1 MLERILKEND
11 IKELNN
17 EELKDLAEEIRKFL
31 IEKISKTGG
40 HLASNLGVVELTIAL
55 HRVFTLPQDKIIW
68 DVGHQAYT
76 HKILTGRKDQF
87 DELRKYGGMSG
98 FPKRAESDC
107 DAFDTGHSSTSI
119 SAGLGYVRARELKGE
134 DYSVISVIGDGSMT
148 GGMAFEALNNA
159 VSLKKNFIIVLNDN
173 NMSISENVGGLSNY
187 LAKIRTADFYTGL
200 KKGVENVLHR
210 VPLAGDQLINRIRK
224 TKSSIKQLVVPG
236 MFFEDMGITYLGPIK
251 GHDIEMLCQGLQEA
265 KKVEGPVLLHVLTEK
280 GKGYDPAEKNPSK
293 FHGTGPFDIA
303 TGDALG
309 KETRESYTK
318 IFSKVMCDIGQRDKD
333 VVAITAAMADG
344 AGLAEFGKRYP
355 DRFFDVGIAEG
366 HAVTFAAGL
375 AAGGMK
381 PVFAVYSSFLQ
392 RGYDQMIHDVALQKL
407 PVVFAVDRAGLVGSD
422 GETHQGIFD
431 LSYLSAIPNMT
442 VLTPKNRWEFADM
455 IRFAVDFEAPIALRY
470 PRGSAYEGF
479 ESYRAAIEYGKSES
493 IFEEKD
499 VAIISVGHMF
509 EEAVKTRELLKE
521 AGYNCSLINA
531 RFVKPID
538 EQMIDR
544 LVKNHKLI
552 VTIEENVQTGGFG
565 EHVLEYVSRNRY
577 ENSVLTMA
585 LPDDYIE
592 HGSIDVLRKEANLDA
607 KSMADRIILEY
618 NRG

>member
-1 MLERILKEND
+1 MLERIQKEND

-17 EELKDLAEEIRKFL
+17 EELEVLADEIREFL

-76 HKILTGRKDQF
+76 HKILTGRKNNF

-159 VSLKKNFIIVLNDN
+159 VTLKKNFIIVLNDN

-187 LAKIRTADFYTGL
+187 LAKIRTADIYTGL
-200 KKGVENVLHR
+200 KKGVTNALHK
-210 VPLAGDQLINRIRK
+210 VPIAGDQLIEKIRK
-224 TKSSIKQLVVPG
+224 TKSSLKQLVVPG
-236 MFFEDMGITYLGPIK
+236 MFFEDMGITYLGPIM
-251 GHDIEMLCQGLQEA
+251 GHDINMLCDGLQEA
-265 KKVEGPVLLHVLTEK
+265 RKVEGPVLLHVLTEK
-280 GKGYDPAEKNPSK
+280 GKGYEPAESNPAK
-293 FHGTGPFDIA
+293 FHGTGPFEIA
-303 TGDALG
+303 TGNAIG
-309 KETRESYTK
+309 KESRDSYTK
-318 IFSKVMCDIGQRDKD
+318 IFSKVMCDIGHRNPD
-333 VVAITAAMADG
+333 VVAITAAMSDG

-355 DRFFDVGIAEG
+355 DRFFDVGIAEA

-431 LSYLSAIPNMT
+431 LSYLSSIPNMT
-442 VLTPKNRWEFADM
+442 VLSPKNRWEFADM
-455 IRFAVDFEAPIALRY
+455 IRFAVDFGGPIALRY

-479 ESYRAAIEYGKSES
+479 EDYRAPVEYGKSEM
-493 IFEEKD
+493 IYEEKD
-499 VAIISVGHMF
+499 ITIVSIGHMF
-509 EEAVKTRELLKE
+509 EEAAKTRELLKAE
-521 AGYNCSLINA
+521 GYNCSLVNA
-531 RFVKPID
+531 RFVKPLD
-538 EQMIDR
+538 EQM
-544 LVKNHKLI
+544 VKKLAENHKLI
-552 VTIEENVQTGGFG
+552 VTIEENIQAGGFG
-565 EHVLEYVSRNRY
+565 ERVLECVSRNHL
-577 ENSVLTMA
+577 NASVLPLA

-592 HGSIDVLRKEANLDA
+592 HGSVDVLRKEVSLDA
-607 KSMADRIILEY
+607 QSMKARILAEY
-618 NRG
+618 NRY